1 MLNINTAIMNVFN
14 KKNIRHSALG
24 SLAVKFFSALTSFLV
39 GIFLARNLGLESFGI
54 YTIALTTVLILS
66 VPVSLGLPNLI
77 TRYVSKYKVENDL
90 SLIKGLL
97 IRANQL
103 VILITIIVYIIA
115 YISYIFWWK
124 TYESE
129 LVETIIYSFLLLP
142 LLALGALRAA
152 ALRGLKFVILGQL
165 PDTFLRNLFFL
176 ILILVYY
183 YGGYNLSPVIAM
195 KLHIFSALIAF
206 LIGAYSLYDKL
217 GRETKNLPALY
228 LSKYWIKQALPFSLN
243 SVVQIIK
250 SKLST
255 YILAIFGSVE
265 SVAVFDVATRG
276 ASLVAFTL
284 DALNK
289 AIAPY
294 ISTEYEKNNIIN
306 LQRIVTKTSR
316 IIFVCSIPVLL
327 AFIIGG
333 EYMISFLFGDEYTSA
348 YIPLIILCAGQLVNA
363 ATGSVGLVLNM
374 TNRQAYYTKIVV
386 YMTIIN
392 TILCIPFVIWFDVVG
407 AAILTALIIV
417 IQNLILV
424 KYVFNKLKI
433 NTTIFN
439 LEFNK

>member
-1 MLNINTAIMNVFN
+1 MNFLNNQNIKFSAIGSLVIKFL
-14 KKNIRHSALG
+14 SAL
-24 SLAVKFFSALTSFLV
+24 SAFLIGV
-39 GIFLARNLGLESFGI
+39 FLARNLGLNSFGI
-54 YTIALTTVLILS
+54 YTLAFTTVLLLS

-103 VILITIIVYIIA
+103 VILITIVVYIIA

-124 TYESE
+124 TYDNE

-142 LLALGALRAA
+142 ILALGALRAA

-176 ILILVYY
+176 ILILVYHY
-183 YGGYNLSPVIAM
+183 SGYNLSPVIAM
-195 KLHIFSALIAF
+195 KMHILSAFMAF
-206 LIGAYSLYDKL
+206 LIGAYFLYNKL

-228 LSKYWIKQALPFSLN
+228 ISKYWIKQALPFSLN
-243 SVVQIIK
+243 SGVQIIK

-255 YILAIFGSVE
+255 YILAIFGSLE
-265 SVAVFDVATRG
+265 SVAIFDVATRG

-284 DALNK
+284 DALNT

-294 ISTEYEKNNIIN
+294 ISTEFEKNNIIN

-316 IIFVCSIPVLL
+316 IIFVFSLPVLL

-333 EYMISFLFGDEYTSA
+333 EYLISFLFGNEYSSA
-348 YIPLIILCAGQLVNA
+348 YIPLIVLCVGQLVNA

-392 TILCIPFVIWFDVVG
+392 TILCIPFVIWFDVEG
-407 AAILTALIIV
+407 AAILTAFIIV
-417 IQNLILV
+417 IQNLVLV
-424 KYVFNKLKI
+424 KYVFNKLNI
-433 NTTIFN
+433 NTTI
-439 LEFNK
+439 LR

>member
-1 MLNINTAIMNVFN
+1 MNFLNNQNIKFSAIGSLVLKFL
-14 KKNIRHSALG
+14 SAL
-24 SLAVKFFSALTSFLV
+24 SAFLIGV
-39 GIFLARNLGLESFGI
+39 FLARNLGLNSFGI
-54 YTIALTTVLILS
+54 YTLAFTTVLLLS

-103 VILITIIVYIIA
+103 VILITIVVYIIA

-124 TYESE
+124 TYDNE
-129 LVETIIYSFLLLP
+129 LVETITYSFLLLP
-142 LLALGALRAA
+142 ILALGALRAA

-176 ILILVYY
+176 ILILVYHY
-183 YGGYNLSPVIAM
+183 CGYNLSPAIAM
-195 KLHIFSALIAF
+195 KMHIFSALVAF
-206 LIGAYSLYDKL
+206 LIGVYFLYDKL

-243 SVVQIIK
+243 SGVQIIK

-255 YILAIFGSVE
+255 YILAIFGSLE
-265 SVAVFDVATRG
+265 SVAIFDVATRG

-284 DALNK
+284 DALNT

-294 ISTEYEKNNIIN
+294 ISTEFEKNNIIN

-316 IIFVCSIPVLL
+316 IIFVFSLPVLL

-333 EYMISFLFGDEYTSA
+333 EYLISFLFGNEYSSA
-348 YIPLIILCAGQLVNA
+348 YIPLIVLCVGQLVNA

-392 TILCIPFVIWFDVVG
+392 TILCIPFVIWFDVEG
-407 AAILTALIIV
+407 AAILTAFIIV
-417 IQNLILV
+417 IQNLVLV
-424 KYVFNKLKI
+424 KYVFNKLNI
-433 NTTIFN
+433 NTTI
-439 LEFNK
+439 LR